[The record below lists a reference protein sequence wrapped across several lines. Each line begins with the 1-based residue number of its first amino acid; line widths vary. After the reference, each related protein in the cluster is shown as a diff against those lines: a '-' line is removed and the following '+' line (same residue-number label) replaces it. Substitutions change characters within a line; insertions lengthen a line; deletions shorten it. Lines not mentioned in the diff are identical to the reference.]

1 MSLKAIEMQVALPR
15 TMDAGKM
22 QEQLQQRGQT
32 LNDVAAERT
41 LKEEEQKRTTVI
53 KQEQK
58 SNVKLSQEERGNK
71 KNSDEH
77 KSKEKEKSRNEIE
90 KKEKHPYKGS
100 RIDFSG

>member
-1 MSLKAIEMQVALPR
+1 MSLKAIEMQIALPR

-32 LNDVAAERT
+32 LNDVATERT
-41 LKEEEQKRTTVI
+41 HKEEEQKRKTVI

-58 SNVKLSQEERGNK
+58 SNVRLSQEEQGNR
-71 KNSDEH
+71 KNPDEDR
-77 KSKEKEKSRNEIE
+77 SKEKAKSCKEIE